1 MLRIFAFFSLD
12 FFSGDRASD
21 LRRIKTVDVS
31 RHPDGSSLLFH
42 QRVGKTLRGKTS
54 RAFALKQTANPAICP
69 CEISSSSSSFAIQCD
84 LTFPLVF
91 SSVQL
96 PKQVVSLMPP
106 SSPLPFKPDWS
117 SYLSSLGINDGETV
131 HGFRSGTSILLRLL
145 GVSREVALLPSAL
158 AGSLR
163 RWLTTILKWTRL
175 CLPIPLPIPWLVVR
189 LSLDAA
195 LWQNFSRT
203 LSANL
208 TVLLVLRRPFCKSFP
223 VFIALSF

>member
-117 SYLSSLGINDGETV
+117 STF
-131 HGFRSGTSILLRLL
+131 H
-145 GVSREVALLPSAL
+145 
-158 AGSLR
+158 
-163 RWLTTILKWTRL
+163 
-175 CLPIPLPIPWLVVR
+175 
-189 LSLDAA
+189 
-195 LWQNFSRT
+195 
-203 LSANL
+203 LSASMMVKL
-208 TVLLVLRRPFCKSFP
+208 CTVLDPEPPSFLDFSECLERLHCCQAHWLE
-223 VFIALSF
+223 VYGVG